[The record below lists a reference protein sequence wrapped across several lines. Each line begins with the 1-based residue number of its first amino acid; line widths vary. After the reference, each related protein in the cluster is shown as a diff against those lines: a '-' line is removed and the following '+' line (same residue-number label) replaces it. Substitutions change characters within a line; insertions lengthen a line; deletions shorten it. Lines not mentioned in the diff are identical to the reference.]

1 MTVPVTSPSKTSG
14 CFQFLSSHFARI
26 WMSTSSIVCTAST
39 KIFYLE
45 HSTRNVYS
53 RHADCALLFL
63 GRFGVYQLEI
73 CVLGLY
79 GTSKY
84 VASTSSFYFSIAL
97 KMIQKRKMQ
106 YASPNWTVFDRSCVY
121 AFE

>member
-1 MTVPVTSPSKTSG
+1 MRVFPIP
-14 CFQFLSSHFARI
+14 FQPFCSNLDVDFFHRLHGEYKDILSRAFDPERVFTTCRLCSA
-26 WMSTSSIVCTAST
+26 
-39 KIFYLE
+39 
-45 HSTRNVYS
+45 
-53 RHADCALLFL
+53 FL

-73 CVLGLY
+73 CVLGFY
-79 GTSKY
+79 GTFKY